1 METTLAATTT
11 AAATPAAGS
20 SIWLTVGYMA
30 VFLVIMYL
38 LIFLPQ
44 KKRDKKAKAMLN
56 SLEVGSSVTTIGGIT
71 GTIVNIKDDEVT
83 VETSVEKTKIN
94 FKKSAIG
101 QVKPVEKA

>member
-1 METTLAATTT
+1 MEPTLATTVAQET
-11 AAATPAAGS
+11 NTGG

-30 VFLVIMYL
+30 IFLVIMYL

-44 KKRDKKAKAMLN
+44 KKRDKKAKAML
-56 SLEVGSSVTTIGGIT
+56 SALEVGNSVTTIGGIT

-83 VETSVEKTKIN
+83 IETSIEKTKIN

>member
-1 METTLAATTT
+1 METTLATTVAQET
-11 AAATPAAGS
+11 NTGG

-30 VFLVIMYL
+30 IFLVIMYL

-44 KKRDKKAKAMLN
+44 KKRDKKAKAML
-56 SLEVGSSVTTIGGIT
+56 SALEVGNSVTTIGGIT

-83 VETSVEKTKIN
+83 IETSIEKTKIN